1 MILLASWNMAIT
13 LRVLP
18 HRGPLGRSLRWLLG
32 LGAAGVGPFLLAQSG
47 SLDPT
52 FNPGTGVTNTVESI
66 AVQSD
71 GRIVL
76 GGDFSSFN
84 GMARTNVVRLNPDGS
99 ADTNFVPGSAV
110 GSSSLGVYAVAL
122 QSDGKVVLG
131 GNFTGALGT
140 NLLRLNTNGA
150 VDSSFAAATDDA
162 VNALVVQ
169 TNGSIVIGGFFTQA
183 NGAPRTGIARLNT
196 SAGLDASF
204 NPSLA
209 GGSSAVYG
217 LALQSDG
224 KIVVAGRFT
233 SVNGTPTTNI
243 ARLNTNGSLDTTFQ
257 PVSVTGQF
265 PAFYAVAV
273 DGQGRALAAG
283 DFSSV
288 NGVTHTNLVRL
299 NADGTL
305 DATFSPAAG
314 TDAYVLSIAVQS
326 DGKIL
331 VGGLFTFVN
340 GTPRNYL
347 ARLNADGTLDASFVP
362 GSGPNYLVYS
372 LAVQSDCKV
381 LVGGAFTQFNG
392 TPRGGIARLQNLPQL
407 VNPLFS
413 NSVFNVSISTVA
425 GQNYIL
431 QLKNSLTDIVWMAL
445 PSVPGDGTLKTLT
458 DPSATA
464 GRRFYRVQVQ

>member
-1 MILLASWNMAIT
+1 
-13 LRVLP
+13 
-18 HRGPLGRSLRWLLG
+18 
-32 LGAAGVGPFLLAQSG
+32 
-47 SLDPT
+47 
-52 FNPGTGVTNTVESI
+52 
-66 AVQSD
+66 
-71 GRIVL
+71 
-76 GGDFSSFN
+76 
-84 GMARTNVVRLNPDGS
+84 
-99 ADTNFVPGSAV
+99 
-110 GSSSLGVYAVAL
+110 
-122 QSDGKVVLG
+122 
-131 GNFTGALGT
+131 
-140 NLLRLNTNGA
+140 
-150 VDSSFAAATDDA
+150 
-162 VNALVVQ
+162 
-169 TNGSIVIGGFFTQA
+169 
-183 NGAPRTGIARLNT
+183 
-196 SAGLDASF
+196 
-204 NPSLA
+204 
-209 GGSSAVYG
+209 
-217 LALQSDG
+217 
-224 KIVVAGRFT
+224 IVVAGRFT

-331 VGGLFTFVN
+331 VGGLFTLVN

-372 LAVQSDCKV
+372 LAVQSDGKV

-413 NSVFNVSISTVA
+413 NSVFNV
-425 GQNYIL
+425 
-431 QLKNSLTDIVWMAL
+431 
-445 PSVPGDGTLKTLT
+445 
-458 DPSATA
+458 
-464 GRRFYRVQVQ
+464 